1 VEKFPQWSSGAVL
14 ATLQS
19 ACSDCSGEAVGER
32 KDGRESPGEMTMERP
47 FSLTLKRTIK
57 RVLYPSLLRLGVYD
71 RLIEKYHRDKVVIL
85 WGHRVSRDD
94 NGHEEGAAPL
104 SFEEGITQAYFERLM
119 RFLRE
124 KMHPVS
130 LEEIV
135 SFVAGEKRIPDRAV
149 SLTMDDGYMDNYLN
163 AFPILKQYQIPATI
177 FLTTGYTNTD
187 SIYWWDLI
195 GEILKRTKIKKLEMR
210 EIKILLDGKGGW
222 LPDIVPLN
230 TLYRR
235 NAAWDDLTFALRWCG
250 AAQISKVIELMEDRL
265 EVNTGAYKHLHSL
278 LTWSQI
284 REMSRNGIDF
294 GAHTDSH
301 QPLSTLSSEQ
311 LLKEFLVSK
320 QAIEEQI
327 GKPVASFAYPYG
339 DCHAPGLDLPEMLA
353 QCGFQCAFTVENGHV
368 DAGSNPFALKRVGIE
383 NSSVGIMVNE
393 LVETVKNG
401 TN

>member
-1 VEKFPQWSSGAVL
+1 MEKFPQWSSGAVL

-32 KDGRESPGEMTMERP
+32 KDNRESPGMVTMEQLFPLR
-47 FSLTLKRTIK
+47 LKRIIK
-57 RVLYPSLLRLGVYD
+57 GILYPSLFALGVFD
-71 RLIEKYHRDKVVIL
+71 RLIEKHHHDKVVVL
-85 WGHRVSRDD
+85 WGHRIYRGDVC
-94 NGHEEGAAPL
+94 EERAAPL
-104 SFEEGITQAYFERLM
+104 SFEEGITQPYFERLM

-149 SLTMDDGYMDNYLN
+149 SVTMDDGYMDNYLN

-230 TLYRR
+230 TLNRR
-235 NAAWDDLTFALRWCG
+235 NAAWEGLTLALRSCG

-265 EVNTGAYKHLHSL
+265 EVDSDAYKRLHSL

-284 REMSRNGIDF
+284 REMSRNGIEF
-294 GAHTDSH
+294 GAHTVSH
-301 QPLSTLSSEQ
+301 PLLSTLTSDQ
-311 LLKEFLVSK
+311 LVKELLLSK
-320 QAIEEQI
+320 EAIEEQI
-327 GKPVASFAYPYG
+327 GKPVISFAHPYG
-339 DCHAPGLDLPEMLA
+339 DDRAPGSDLPKTLA
-353 QCGFQCAFTVENGHV
+353 QCGFQCAFTVENGQV